1 MKTITKASILLATGA
16 IFLGSVAPSLA
27 YDGCG
32 WGWNHPARREVLW
45 RDAKLNSEINFD
57 RGHLSGQ
64 YGLLKAEDRAI
75 RNQEQFDAAMNGGHL
90 TRGETIQLNRE
101 ENQVQRQINRDFN

>member
-1 MKTITKASILLATGA
+1 MKTITKASIFLATGA

-32 WGWNHPARREVLW
+32 WQHPARREVLR
-45 RDAKLNSEINFD
+45 RDAHLNNEINFD

-64 YGLLKAEDRAI
+64 YGLLKAEDSAI

-101 ENQVQRQINRDFN
+101 ENQLQRQINRDFN